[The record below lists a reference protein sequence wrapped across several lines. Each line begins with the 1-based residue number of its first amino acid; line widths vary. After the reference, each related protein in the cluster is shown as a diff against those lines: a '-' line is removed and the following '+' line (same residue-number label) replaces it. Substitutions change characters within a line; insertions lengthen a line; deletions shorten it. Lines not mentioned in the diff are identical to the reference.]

1 MTRTDINVAP
11 GPIDPA
17 VTIGYLEAWAD
28 DPETFD
34 GYLKHPDLP
43 ADKLVIN
50 GASEGWARYRVLR
63 AYLDARL
70 KEIDATDGRVDG
82 ARGNTILNGSHL
94 LAAVAE
100 EMEMV
105 LFQHVRQD

>member
-11 GPIDPA
+11 GPIDPV

-34 GYLKHPDLP
+34 GYLEHPDLP
-43 ADKLVIN
+43 TDKLVIN

-70 KEIDATDGRVDG
+70 KEIDGTGGTLSEDHC
-82 ARGNTILNGSHL
+82 NTIRGSMGL
-94 LAAVAE
+94 LAAVGE
-100 EMEMV
+100 EMEMA
-105 LFQHVRQD
+105 LLHHVRPD